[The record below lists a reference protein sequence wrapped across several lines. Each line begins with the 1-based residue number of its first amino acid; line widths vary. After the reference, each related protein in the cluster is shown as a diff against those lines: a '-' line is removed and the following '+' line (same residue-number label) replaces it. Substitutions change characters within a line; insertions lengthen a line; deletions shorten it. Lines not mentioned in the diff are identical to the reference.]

1 MGCDAKDHLIHTIS
15 RVDSRLFVVSVTM
28 GINSLE
34 IIKHSE
40 STTQTK
46 ACVFAEGSR
55 VRAYAITM
63 DFKMFFPGLVKVPL
77 RLFMGSSVHLP
88 THV

>member
-1 MGCDAKDHLIHTIS
+1 MSG
-15 RVDSRLFVVSVTM
+15 VDSRLFVVSVTM
-28 GINSLE
+28 RINSLE
-34 IIKHSE
+34 IIKHSK

-63 DFKMFFPGLVKVPL
+63 DFKMFFLA
-77 RLFMGSSVHLP
+77 
-88 THV
+88 